1 MDQATAATAVE
12 SQVPAIDGNLKTLVN
27 IFLAPTR
34 AFITLAV
41 TRRWLL
47 PLLLCA
53 ICAVAYEAT
62 TSRYR
67 MADLKDRISHDPT
80 LSQEEVSRRLGNIEA
95 QRTTTISYRQLSLG
109 ATMLTVVQV
118 IKTLALAGVLWLA
131 VQFFP
136 NVATYG
142 KLFSASA
149 FIFLATVPEQIFKA
163 LLIIAKGSYQVYLG
177 PAALLP
183 AEWHGSP
190 LFLALDRLDFFSL
203 WMAVL
208 MAIALPILT
217 GISKGKA
224 AFTVG
229 CLWVIWALLAMLP
242 VRLIQID

>member
-1 MDQATAATAVE
+1 MEGTDTAVTTE
-12 SQVPAIDGNLKTLVN
+12 PQTVPVDGYFKTVFNLYLV
-27 IFLAPTR
+27 PSR
-34 AFITLAV
+34 AFGTLAQS
-41 TRRWLL
+41 RRWFI
-47 PLLLCA
+47 PLL
-53 ICAVAYEAT
+53 ICALVAVGYEAA

-67 MADLKDRISHDPT
+67 MIDLKDRISHDPT

-109 ATMLTVVQV
+109 ATLLTVVQV
-118 IKTLALAGVLWLA
+118 IKTLALAGILWLA
-131 VQFFP
+131 VQFFA

-149 FIFLATVPEQIFKA
+149 FIFLVTVPEQVLKPF
-163 LLIIAKGSYQVYLG
+163 LIMAKGSYQVHLG

-183 AEWHGSP
+183 VEWHGSP
-190 LFLALDRLDFFSL
+190 LFLALDRLDFFSI

-208 MAIALPILT
+208 MAIALPILS

>member
-1 MDQATAATAVE
+1 MNQSTATAAVE
-12 SQVPAIDGNLKTLVN
+12 PQVPVPDGYLKTIANL
-27 IFLAPTR
+27 FLTPTR
-34 AFITLAV
+34 SFTMLAA
-41 TRRWLL
+41 TRRWML

-53 ICAVAYEAT
+53 ICAVAFEAT

-67 MADLKDRISHDPT
+67 MADLRDRISHDPT

-95 QRTTTISYRQLSLG
+95 QRMTTISYRQLAFG
-109 ATMLTVVQV
+109 ATMLTVVHV
-118 IKTLALAGVLWLA
+118 IKTLALAGILWLA

-136 NVATYG
+136 NTASYG

-149 FIFLATVPEQIFKA
+149 FIFLVTVPELIFKA
-163 LLIIAKGSYQVYLG
+163 LLIMAKGSYQVYLG

-190 LFLALDRLDFFSL
+190 LFLALDRLDFFSI

-229 CLWVIWALLAMLP
+229 CLWFIWALLAMLP